1 MKGLQPCRRGAAP
14 DCVEIME
21 CRCQEAADEVTG
33 PAAALTLAASTSPD
47 VIIAD
52 LGLQDIGL
60 AAVALLAGLTVAFA
74 ATDVTRRRSPPSRH
88 R

>member
-1 MKGLQPCRRGAAP
+1 
-14 DCVEIME
+14 
-21 CRCQEAADEVTG
+21 
-33 PAAALTLAASTSPD
+33 
-47 VIIAD
+47 VIIVD